1 MVFDISVRVV
11 IDWGEAWQS
20 LGSLGQVALT
30 LSKTKKRTV
39 SQQYAFEKSAK
50 KLLSTK
56 LALWQLKAAR
66 AAQTLHAASAS
77 VLRSSI
83 AIAGGAA

>member
-1 MVFDISVRVV
+1 LLLI
-11 IDWGEAWQS
+11 GQAGQS
-20 LGSLGQVALT
+20 RRSSGQVALT
-30 LSKTKKRTV
+30 LPKTKKRTV
-39 SQQYAFEKSAK
+39 SQQYAFEKPAK

-56 LALWQLKAAR
+56 PALRQLKAAR
-66 AAQTLHAASAS
+66 TAHTVHAASAS